1 MDTIRVGLIGCGFM
15 GKSHSNA
22 YLNVARFFPM
32 KTKPVMKTIC
42 DLDESR
48 AKEFK
53 QNWGW
58 EKYETDYKK
67 LLNSG
72 EIDLVDISTP
82 NYNHKEIA
90 LMAAENGI
98 HIACEKPL
106 AMNCDEAREMVSAVK
121 KAKVKNM
128 VLFNYRRVPAIT
140 LAKQL
145 IDEGRI
151 GEIYHI
157 RAVYLQDWI
166 MDPKFP
172 LVWRLK
178 KEAAGSGPHGDLNA
192 HIIDLARYLVG
203 DFDEVIGMDK
213 TFIKKRPIPAE
224 EGSLAAS
231 AGTEKMG
238 EVTVDDAVLFLA
250 KFKKGLI
257 GTFEATRF
265 AGGRRNSNKI
275 EINGSKGSIAFNLER
290 MNELEFYSAD
300 DPKHMQGFRNIL
312 VTEPVHPYLSA
323 YWPAG
328 HIIGWEHTFLNE
340 IYDLFEGITNNKDV
354 APDFEDGLKCQQV
367 LEAVLRSAE
376 EKCWIK
382 VDEM

>member
-1 MDTIRVGLIGCGFM
+1 MKEIRVGLIGCGFM
-15 GKSHSNA
+15 GKAHSNA
-22 YLNVARFFPM
+22 YLNVAKFFPL
-32 KTKPVMKTIC
+32 KAKPVMSVVC
-42 DLDESR
+42 DIAESSVI
-48 AKEFK
+48 AFKE
-53 QNWGW
+53 NWGW

-67 LLNSG
+67 LLKSG

-82 NYNHKEIA
+82 NINHKEIA

-106 AMNCDEAREMVSAVK
+106 SMNSDEAREMVKAVK
-121 KAKVKNM
+121 KANVINM
-128 VLFNYRRVPAIT
+128 VCFNYRRVPAVA

-145 IDEGRI
+145 VDEGKI
-151 GEIYHI
+151 GEIFHI

-166 MDPKFP
+166 IDPDFP

-178 KEAAGSGPHGDLNA
+178 KEIAGSGAHGDLNA

-203 DFDEVIGMDK
+203 DFNEVVGMDK
-213 TFIKKRPIPAE
+213 TFIKKRPLPAE
-224 EGSLAAS
+224 EGSLTAT
-231 AGTEKMG
+231 GKKQKG

-250 KFKKGLI
+250 KFKNGAI
-257 GTFEATRF
+257 GSFEATRF
-265 AGGRRNSNKI
+265 ANGRRNFNSI
-275 EINGSKGSIAFNLER
+275 EINGSKGSIVFNLER
-290 MNELEFYSAD
+290 MNELEFFSSTESQ
-300 DPKHMQGFRNIL
+300 HTQGFKTIL
-312 VTEPVHPYLSA
+312 VTEPVHPYINA

-340 IYDLFEGITNNKDV
+340 IYDLLVGITKNKAV
-354 APDFEDGLKCQQV
+354 TPDFEDGLKCQQV
-367 LEAVLRSAE
+367 LDAVVKSAE